1 MGSQLESAHATEELL
16 ERYARLSLE
25 RDELAVKVAE
35 LKRELALHLP
45 ADAPP
50 SRRIALLWLAVALA
64 STITLGVVVASAA
77 ILAGF
82 WDPLGNDTT
91 PTSLAVP
98 ALPPPLV
105 EPSSAAPQP
114 APAPARAQSPSP
126 PAAAVPRLPE
136 TLPPATAQTELGI
149 VAARGDSWL
158 QVRRGSATGP
168 LVYEGILERGR
179 SVSFADRR
187 LWLRFAVGDHLDVT
201 VNGKRVTGLPS
212 LAGNAAVRSDRVR
225 VLGVG

>member
-16 ERYARLSLE
+16 ERYARLSVE
-25 RDELAVKVAE
+25 RDELAVEVAE
-35 LKRELALHLP
+35 LKRELASRLP

-50 SRRIALLWLAVALA
+50 SRRRIALLWLAVLLA
-64 STITLGVVVASAA
+64 STFTLGVVVASAA

-82 WDPLGNDTT
+82 WDPPGNDAT

-105 EPSSAAPQP
+105 EPSQAEPQP
-114 APAPARAQSPSP
+114 APAPAQAPSPLP
-126 PAAAVPRLPE
+126 PAAVAMLPE
-136 TLPPATAQTELGI
+136 KLPPATARTELEI

-158 QVRRGSATGP
+158 QVRRGSSSGP
-168 LVYEGILERGR
+168 VAYEGILERGR

-187 LWLRFAVGDHLDVT
+187 LWFRFAVGDHLDVT
-201 VNGKRVTGLPS
+201 VNGKRATRLPS
-212 LAGNAAVRSDRVR
+212 LAGNVAVRSDRVR